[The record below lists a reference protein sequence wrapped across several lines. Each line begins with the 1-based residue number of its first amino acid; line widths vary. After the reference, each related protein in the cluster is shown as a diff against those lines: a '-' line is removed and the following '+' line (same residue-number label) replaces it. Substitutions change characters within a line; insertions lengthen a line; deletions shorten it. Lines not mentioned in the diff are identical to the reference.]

1 MAALLVLIGSMAGL
15 ALGWY
20 LRRINTW
27 CPHCGDVMVCRGC
40 SQRPVRRPSGRAP
53 GAVG

>member
-1 MAALLVLIGSMAGL
+1 MAALLLVLGALIGVG
-15 ALGWY
+15 LGWY

-40 SQRPVRRPSGRAP
+40 SKTAVGRPDRAR